1 MASLFGLELPDVSL
15 KIFILVHFSILPLTG
30 LGALPD
36 IYHISNFFILLIGLW
51 TIADKANSTAS
62 LFFPVMM
69 AISCIQDIF
78 LMILYHG
85 RIEGGNMKFGIFM
98 AVLYLLVK
106 PVTCFYA
113 HNVHKNT
120 NGSDA
125 VGGYSNFDD
134 GQIAPTYLPPP
145 SSNDI
150 MWSEIIKLDIVVLMI
165 FELFRYQEH

>member
-1 MASLFGLELPDVSL
+1 
-15 KIFILVHFSILPLTG
+15 
-30 LGALPD
+30 
-36 IYHISNFFILLIGLW
+36 
-51 TIADKANSTAS
+51 
-62 LFFPVMM
+62 
-69 AISCIQDIF
+69 
-78 LMILYHG
+78 MILYHG